1 MLMTARSM
9 SVAAAVRARAFHT
22 TVAALKPS
30 APAIKKD
37 TEDAAG
43 CIPQVPKQPAG
54 QPKQSTKELP
64 SRSVQGPSFKIPSPH
79 DLGLHHVLKPFRP
92 LINPLVDTLAKRRLN
107 KAVNIADLRMCAK
120 KRSHKM
126 VFDYLDSGADDEIIL
141 RRAKDAY
148 SELEMHYHCLAGL
161 QPPLD
166 LSTKIFGKDVS
177 LPFFGCPTAGNRMF
191 HTEGE
196 AAAAKAAEFH
206 GTMYGLSSLA
216 TTGIEDIGAMHT
228 GPKVFQLYVW
238 KDRGLVQDVIKKA
251 KAGGFNA
258 LALTADFTWY
268 GNRERDVRNGFT
280 IPPNYSAK
288 QIYQAIK
295 RPAWTW
301 DFISNDPYKYACI
314 NTEVPADSLAA
325 FVNSQI
331 NPAFNWEDA
340 EWLMKEWGGPA
351 ALKGVVRPD
360 DAKKAL
366 EVGFSTIWVS
376 NHGARQLETSPATI
390 DVLPSIRDAVGPN
403 VEIILDG
410 GVQRGTDIAKALALG
425 ADSVGVGK
433 PYLYGLAAGGTPGVI
448 KALDILRVELDRAM
462 GLLGVGTV
470 DELKRRG
477 HDLIKRRGATAHAYS
492 MNDSY
497 SRPNGY

>member
-1 MLMTARSM
+1 MIYTRYNKIPSIFKNTTKISNKIRKM
-9 SVAAAVRARAFHT
+9 S
-22 TVAALKPS
+22 L
-30 APAIKKD
+30 
-37 TEDAAG
+37 
-43 CIPQVPKQPAG
+43 
-54 QPKQSTKELP
+54 
-64 SRSVQGPSFKIPSPH
+64 KIPSPH
-79 DLGLHHVLKPFRP
+79 DIGLHHILKYIRP
-92 LINPLVDTLAKRRLN
+92 IINPLVDTLSKNRLN
-107 KAVNIADLRMCAK
+107 NAVNIADLRICAK

-126 VFDYLDSGADDEIIL
+126 VFDYLDSGADDEITL
-141 RRAKDAY
+141 KRANDAY
-148 SELEMHYHCLAGL
+148 SDLEMHYKCLTGL
-161 QPPLD
+161 KPPLD
-166 LSTKIFGKDVS
+166 LSTTIFGEKVN

-196 AAAAKAAEFH
+196 TAAAKAAEFH

-216 TTGIEDIGAMHT
+216 TTGITDISKIHK

-251 KAGGFNA
+251 KEGGFNA

-268 GNRERDVRNGFT
+268 GNRERDIRNGFT
-280 IPPNYSAK
+280 IPPNYSTR
-288 QIYQAIK
+288 QIYEAIK
-295 RPAWTW
+295 APAWTW
-301 DFISNDPYKYACI
+301 DFISNEPYKYACI
-314 NTEVPADSLAA
+314 NTDVPADSLAA

-351 ALKGVVRPD
+351 ALKGVIRPD

-366 EVGFSTIWVS
+366 SVGFSTIWVS
-376 NHGARQLETSPATI
+376 NHGGRQLETSPATI
-390 DVLPSIRDAVGPN
+390 DVLPSIRKAVGQN
-403 VEIILDG
+403 VEVILDG

-433 PYLYGLAAGGTPGVI
+433 PYLYGLAAGGTQGVI

-470 DELKRRG
+470 DELKKNG
-477 HDLIKRRGATAHAYS
+477 HNLIKRRI
-492 MNDSY
+492 
-497 SRPNGY
+497 